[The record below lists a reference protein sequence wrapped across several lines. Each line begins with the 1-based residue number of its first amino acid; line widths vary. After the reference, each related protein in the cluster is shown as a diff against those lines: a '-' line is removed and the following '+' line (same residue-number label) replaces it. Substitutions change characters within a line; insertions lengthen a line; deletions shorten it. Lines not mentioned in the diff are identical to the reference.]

1 MLSHLLPLLYRFLL
15 MLAKEKLR
23 KWSRRRSERDGE
35 TDSDSEND
43 ELTIDIT
50 SAKTAEHVGLEL
62 PCAAINPKR
71 ASEPLISRHTS
82 TRSVS
87 DPSVQIDRQGSES
100 ELRVL
105 AARFDRPISPNT
117 ASTDNPL
124 GLTLVHCP
132 PNPLFDLIFVHGLGG
147 TSKGTW
153 SYERDQRHFWPAW
166 LADDIGLSA
175 CRTFTFGYNAA
186 FAAQYSS
193 AGILDF
199 AKDLLFRMK
208 TFSGES
214 RDDGPQI
221 GKVRETTVVYDC
233 R

>member
-1 MLSHLLPLLYRFLL
+1 MLSHLSPLLYCFLL
-15 MLAKEKLR
+15 ILSKEKLR
-23 KWSRRRSERDGE
+23 KWSRRHSERNSE

-50 SAKTAEHVGLEL
+50 HAKTAEHIGLAR
-62 PCAAINPKR
+62 PYAAINPKR
-71 ASEPLISRHTS
+71 ASESLISYHTS

-87 DPSVQIDRQGSES
+87 DPAIHIGPQGS

-105 AARFDRPISPNT
+105 ASRIDRPISPNA
-117 ASTDNPL
+117 ASADNPL

-153 SYERDQRHFWPAW
+153 SYERDQRHFWPPW
-166 LADDIGLSA
+166 LADDISLSA

-221 GKVRETTVVYDC
+221 GKVRETAVIYDC

>member
-1 MLSHLLPLLYRFLL
+1 MLSHLSPLLYCFLL
-15 MLAKEKLR
+15 ILSKEKLR
-23 KWSRRRSERDGE
+23 RWSRRR

-43 ELTIDIT
+43 EPTIDIT
-50 SAKTAEHVGLEL
+50 HAKTAEHVGLAL
-62 PCAAINPKR
+62 PYADINPKR
-71 ASEPLISRHTS
+71 ASEPLISYHAS

-87 DPSVQIDRQGSES
+87 DSAVHFGHQGSELR
-100 ELRVL
+100 ELASRI
-105 AARFDRPISPNT
+105 DRSVSPNV
-117 ASTDNPL
+117 ASTENPL

-153 SYERDQRHFWPAW
+153 SYERDQRHFWLPW
-166 LADDIGLSA
+166 LADDISLSA
-175 CRTFTFGYNAA
+175 CRTLTFGYNAA

-221 GKVRETTVVYDC
+221 GKVREAAVV
-233 R
+233 

>member
-1 MLSHLLPLLYRFLL
+1 MLSQLSPLLYCFLL
-15 MLAKEKLR
+15 ILSKEKLR
-23 KWSRRRSERDGE
+23 QWSRRRSERDSE
-35 TDSDSEND
+35 TDSDSGND

-50 SAKTAEHVGLEL
+50 HTKTAEHVGLAR

-71 ASEPLISRHTS
+71 ASEPLISYHTS
-82 TRSVS
+82 TGSVS
-87 DPSVQIDRQGSES
+87 DPAVHIGRQGS

-105 AARFDRPISPNT
+105 ASRIDRPISPNA

-153 SYERDQRHFWPAW
+153 SYERDQRHFWPPW

-221 GKVRETTVVYDC
+221 GKVRETAVVYDC